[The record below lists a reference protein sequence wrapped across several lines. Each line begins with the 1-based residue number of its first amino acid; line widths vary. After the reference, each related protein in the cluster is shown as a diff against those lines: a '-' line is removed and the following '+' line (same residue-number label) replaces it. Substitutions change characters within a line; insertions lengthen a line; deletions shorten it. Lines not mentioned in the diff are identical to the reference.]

1 MINEINFLQLIT
13 HEIFNNN
20 NYVNIIR
27 LVGLSFA
34 ILDNINNE
42 TILRVALFMP
52 LMKEDL
58 FSFLKSPSG
67 INMSF
72 ILKK

>member
-58 FSFLKSPSG
+58 FSFLNSPSG